1 MQEISQETKH
11 SLTLVAREKLE
22 ISGVSDVKGFNEE
35 TISVIT
41 DRGNLIVKGENLHI
55 SRLSLEK
62 GEVSLDGKVNSLQ
75 YMGDA
80 PQKGVFARIFK

>member
-1 MQEISQETKH
+1 MQELSQGREH

-22 ISGVSDVKGFNEE
+22 ISGVSDVKGFNED

-55 SRLSLEK
+55 
-62 GEVSLDGKVNSLQ
+62 
-75 YMGDA
+75 
-80 PQKGVFARIFK
+80 

>member
-1 MQEISQETKH
+1 MQELSQGREH

-22 ISGVSDVKGFNEE
+22 ISGVSDVKGFNED

-75 YMGDA
+75 YLGDA
-80 PQKGVFARIFK
+80 PQKGVLARIFK